1 MKNLKLIFAFIAGI
15 ILLSCTEK
23 KDFIEISLGKG
34 DNPAS
39 GRKAIKF
46 KENLTSIYLYESNNN
61 FEYYTFKISKKE
73 WEYIKNFVS
82 CNEELKETN
91 IPPKVMISDGQRI
104 DIYYT
109 IDNNNK
115 NIRFEL
121 GLLSKTINSSI
132 DSIFITNAKKDLIK
146 CEKIKFHSDLLN

>member
-82 CNEELKETN
+82 SNEELKETN

-104 DIYYT
+104 DIYYA

-121 GLLSKTINSSI
+121 GLLSKAINSSI